1 MGLLTLGTPLSWED
15 TKKWSDHV
23 RKHGIQQLIN
33 IYRRL
38 KDRHGD
44 VLKWG
49 DEMEYMLVVMDEDT
63 KTARLSLNAN
73 EVLEI
78 LEKREK
84 ESPRDYPASWHP
96 EHGAFMLE
104 GTPIRPYGHL
114 MEHLNMVEANM
125 RLRREEILS
134 VLDQKR
140 GETVLTLTSFPRH
153 GCPGFTDPEVEC
165 NPTVNP
171 ESRSLFFPDAA
182 ISIHPRF
189 RNFVRNIRE
198 RRGEKVSVNIP
209 VFKDSNTPKPFKET
223 FPIDDV
229 EANRNAKDDHIY
241 MDYTAFGL
249 ACVQCTLQA
258 SDLGEALRL
267 YDQLAPLCPIFLA
280 LSAAAP
286 VHRGYLADTD
296 CRCNIISQSVDCR
309 TREERGL
316 EPLKHDKFV
325 IPKSRYDSID
335 CYLTPEAEKYND
347 IDLVLDQDICQQ
359 LQDAGMGRSLA
370 RHFAHLFIRDPIS
383 LFSEKI
389 HQNDELETDHF
400 EAIQTT
406 NWQPLRFK
414 PPPPNSTIGWRVE
427 FRPMEIQLTDFENAA
442 YVVFIVL
449 LTRVILFYNL
459 NFLIPMSKVDENMQE
474 AQKRDAVR
482 QGLFWF
488 RKEVLPPYKSGLAAG
503 SDSQCNGGWKE
514 DDKEYTKMTINEI
527 INGKAGGF
535 QGLVSLMNSYLE
547 TVDIDVDTRCSVQ
560 QYLRLIQ
567 KRASGEL
574 MTTARWIRS
583 FVQNHPKYK
592 SDSVVSEEITY
603 DLTKV
608 ADEITK
614 GVRACP
620 ELFGT
625 PRTRS
630 KVSLSSEGQKKLRKE
645 TPGKA
650 DIDVLI

>member
-1 MGLLTLGTPLSWED
+1 MGLLTLGSPLSWKD
-15 TKKWSDHV
+15 TKKFADHV
-23 RKHGIQQLIN
+23 RKHGTQQLIN

-38 KDRHGD
+38 KDRQGA

-49 DEMEYMLVVMDEDT
+49 DEVEYMLVVMDADN
-63 KTARLSLNAN
+63 KTARLSLKGN

-78 LEKREK
+78 LERREK
-84 ESPRDYPASWHP
+84 ESPSDYPATWRP
-96 EHGAFMLE
+96 EYGGFIVE
-104 GTPIRPYGHL
+104 GSPVRPYGHL

-134 VLDQKR
+134 VLDQER
-140 GETVLTLTSFPRH
+140 GETVITFTAFPRV
-153 GCPGFTDPEVEC
+153 GCPGSTDPEVEC
-165 NPTVNP
+165 NPTVNTA
-171 ESRSLFFPDAA
+171 SHSLFFPDAA
-182 ISIHPRF
+182 INHHPRF
-189 RNFVRNIRE
+189 RTLTRNIRE
-198 RRGEKVSVNIP
+198 RRGEKVCINTP
-209 VFKDSNTPKPFKET
+209 VLKDINTPKPFRDT
-223 FPIDDV
+223 FPNDDI
-229 EANRNAKDDHIY
+229 EASWHAKDDHIY
-241 MDYTAFGL
+241 MDHMAFGMG
-249 ACVQCTLQA
+249 CPCIQCTFQA
-258 SDLGEALRL
+258 CDLGEALRL
-267 YDQLAPLCPIFLA
+267 YDQLTPLCPIFLA
-280 LSAAAP
+280 LTAAAP
-286 VHRGYLADTD
+286 VYRGYLVDTE
-296 CRCNIISQSVDCR
+296 CRFNIIAQSVDCR

-316 EPLKHDKFV
+316 EPLKNDRFV

-359 LQDAGMGRSLA
+359 LQDAGMDRSLA

-389 HQNDELETDHF
+389 HQNDEQETDHF
-400 EAIQTT
+400 ESIQST
-406 NWQPLRFK
+406 NWQPMRFK

-427 FRPMEIQLTDFENAA
+427 FRPMEAQLTDFENAA

-449 LTRVILFYNL
+449 LTRVILSYNL
-459 NFLIPMSKVDENMQE
+459 NFLIPISKVDENMQE

-488 RKEVLPPYKSGLAAG
+488 RKEVLPPRPYSEYNDGCFE
-503 SDSQCNGGWKE
+503 QE
-514 DDKEYTKMTINEI
+514 EDKEYTKMTINEI
-527 INGKAGGF
+527 INGQAGGF

-560 QYLRLIQ
+560 QYLMLIQ

-574 MTTARWIRS
+574 MTTARWIRA

-592 SDSVVSEEITY
+592 SDSVVSEEIAY

-625 PRTRS
+625 PRTRT
-630 KVSLSSEGQKKLRKE
+630 KVSLSSVGQKKLRKE
-645 TPGKA
+645 SSDKA